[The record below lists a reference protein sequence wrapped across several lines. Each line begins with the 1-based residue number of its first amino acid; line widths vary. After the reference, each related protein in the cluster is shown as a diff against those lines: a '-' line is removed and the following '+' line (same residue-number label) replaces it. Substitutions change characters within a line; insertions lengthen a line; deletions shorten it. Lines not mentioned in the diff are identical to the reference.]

1 MKVDA
6 ESEFSKA
13 MKTGSTKVQG
23 EERVIKTAARK
34 TAAGKKNQE
43 ITEADRIQGDMLL
56 AASLRKR
63 NVFQDDDDD
72 SDWESAEEDAP
83 AVRLEELLDNMKIDD
98 GTEDQEI
105 DFDAEGQ
112 PGNKNQEEAKKHD

>member
-1 MKVDA
+1 MEGMKVDA

-43 ITEADRIQGDMLL
+43 ITEADRI
-56 AASLRKR
+56 
-63 NVFQDDDDD
+63 
-72 SDWESAEEDAP
+72 
-83 AVRLEELLDNMKIDD
+83 
-98 GTEDQEI
+98 
-105 DFDAEGQ
+105 
-112 PGNKNQEEAKKHD
+112 

>member
-1 MKVDA
+1 
-6 ESEFSKA
+6 
-13 MKTGSTKVQG
+13 
-23 EERVIKTAARK
+23 
-34 TAAGKKNQE
+34 
-43 ITEADRIQGDMLL
+43 MLY
-56 AASLRKR
+56 AASVKKR
-63 NVFQDDDDD
+63 NVFQDDDDDD

>member
-105 DFDAEGQ
+105 DFDAEG
-112 PGNKNQEEAKKHD
+112 